1 MSAISFLVVISLL
14 ILGIALLLW
23 TLFGKLQLPKWE
35 KWLVTVFLV
44 LSLIVLV
51 LSLIVLVF
59 CFLPLQRVEI
69 TPAG

>member
-1 MSAISFLVVISLL
+1 MSAILFDVGIPLL

-44 LSLIVLV
+44 LSLIVLA
-51 LSLIVLVF
+51 F
-59 CFLPLQRVEI
+59 CFLPLRQVEI
-69 TPAG
+69 TPVP

>member
-1 MSAISFLVVISLL
+1 MNTIFFLVAIPLL
-14 ILGIALLLW
+14 VLGIALLLW

-35 KWLVTVFLV
+35 KWLVAVF
-44 LSLIVLV
+44 LV